1 VTPAEHACLPWRRDA
16 EDDDTMTGERDRGA
30 PQRVMLLGFGDFE
43 RHALASYL
51 RLAGARDP
59 VYVQTDTI
67 GDADFVIADADHPGA
82 IDAVLATDR
91 VGDTVFIGALAP
103 DGALAWAMRPIDPL
117 QVFREIDAA
126 AALRRPGAAP
136 ATLPPTTGPGALDA
150 PARRAGDLS
159 AGPLALVVDDS
170 EIAQRFLQRQLGA
183 LGVRA
188 EVAGHSA
195 RALQMLARQRFDI
208 VFLDVELGPASE
220 LDGLALCQHLKRNR
234 PPGTGLPP
242 KVVMVSAHT
251 GATDRVRGTL
261 AGCDAYLPKPL
272 DDAAL
277 QRQLRQLGVIA
288 DAPSRRSLKHKR
300 REPKPANGPPSAPG
314 G

>member
-1 VTPAEHACLPWRRDA
+1 
-16 EDDDTMTGERDRGA
+16 MTSERDHGA

-51 RLAGARDP
+51 RLAGARAYAQADA
-59 VYVQTDTI
+59 I
-67 GDADFVIADADHPGA
+67 GEADFVIADADHPGA
-82 IDAVLATDR
+82 IDAVLAADR
-91 VGDTVFIGALAP
+91 VADTVFIGALAP

-126 AALRRPGAAP
+126 VALRRPGPKSASVAP
-136 ATLPPTTGPGALDA
+136 ATGPGVLDG
-150 PARRAGDLS
+150 PARRAGDQ
-159 AGPLALVVDDS
+159 ATTPLALVVDDS

-183 LGVRA
+183 LGLRA
-188 EVAGHSA
+188 EVASHSA
-195 RALQMLARQRFDI
+195 RALQMLAQQRFDI
-208 VFLDVELGPASE
+208 VFLDVELGSASE
-220 LDGLALCQHLKRNR
+220 LDGLALCQHLKRHR

-277 QRQLRQLGVIA
+277 QRHLRQLGVIA
-288 DAPSRRSLKHKR
+288 DGPSRRSLKLKR
-300 REPKPANGPPSAPG
+300 GEAKPANGPPPAAPAA
-314 G
+314 

>member
-1 VTPAEHACLPWRRDA
+1 
-16 EDDDTMTGERDRGA
+16 MTSERDHGA

-51 RLAGARDP
+51 RLSGVRAPA
-59 VYVQTDTI
+59 YAQTNAI
-67 GDADFVIADADHPGA
+67 GEADFVIADADHPGA
-82 IDAVLATDR
+82 IDAVLAADR
-91 VGDTVFIGALAP
+91 VADTVFIGALAP

-126 AALRRPGAAP
+126 AALRRPGSMAVSAP
-136 ATLPPTTGPGALDA
+136 PSTGTGALDG
-150 PARRAGDLS
+150 PARRAGDVATS
-159 AGPLALVVDDS
+159 PLALVVDDS
-170 EIAQRFLQRQLGA
+170 EIAQRFLQRQLGT

-188 EVAGHSA
+188 EVASHSA
-195 RALQMLARQRFDI
+195 RALQMLSQQRFDI
-208 VFLDVELGPASE
+208 VFLDVELGAASE
-220 LDGLALCQHLKRNR
+220 LDGLALCQHLKRHR

-288 DAPSRRSLKHKR
+288 EGPSRRSLKHGLGTA
-300 REPKPANGPPSAPG
+300 KPASGPPPSAPSAPAA
-314 G
+314 

>member
-1 VTPAEHACLPWRRDA
+1 
-16 EDDDTMTGERDRGA
+16 MTSERDHGA

-51 RLAGARDP
+51 RLAGAREP
-59 VYVQTDTI
+59 AYLQTNVI
-67 GDADFVIADADHPGA
+67 GEADFVIADADHPSA
-82 IDAVLATDR
+82 IDQVLAADR
-91 VGDTVFIGALAP
+91 VADTVFIGALAP

-126 AALRRPGAAP
+126 AAVRRPAAV
-136 ATLPPTTGPGALDA
+136 PPVTGPGALDG

-159 AGPLALVVDDS
+159 TGPLALVVDDS
-170 EIAQRFLQRQLGA
+170 EIAQRFLQRQLGS

-188 EVAGHSA
+188 EVASHSA
-195 RALQMLARQRFDI
+195 RALQMLAKQRFDI

-220 LDGLALCQHLKRNR
+220 LDGLALCQHLKRQR
-234 PPGTGLPP
+234 APGSGLPP

-288 DAPSRRSLKHKR
+288 DAPSRRSQKLKRH
-300 REPKPANGPPSAPG
+300 EAKPAPSSNGTPPSPAAPAA
-314 G
+314 

>member
-1 VTPAEHACLPWRRDA
+1 
-16 EDDDTMTGERDRGA
+16 MTSERDHGA
-30 PQRVMLLGFGDFE
+30 SQRVMLLGFGDFE

-59 VYVQTDTI
+59 AYQQADSI
-67 GDADFVIADADHPGA
+67 GEADFVIADADHPGA
-82 IDAVLATDR
+82 IDQVLAADR
-91 VGDTVFIGALAP
+91 VADTVFIGALAP

-126 AALRRPGAAP
+126 AALRRPAATAHAALAP
-136 ATLPPTTGPGALDA
+136 STGSGALDG

-159 AGPLALVVDDS
+159 SGPLALVVDDS
-170 EIAQRFLQRQLGA
+170 EIAQRFLQRQLGG

-188 EVAGHSA
+188 EIASHSA
-195 RALQMLARQRFDI
+195 RALQMMSQQRFDI

-220 LDGLALCQHLKRNR
+220 LDGLALCQHLKRQR
-234 PPGTGLPP
+234 APGSGLPP

-288 DAPSRRSLKHKR
+288 DAPSRRSLKLGR
-300 REPKPANGPPSAPG
+300 AEAGPASPG
-314 G
+314 GGKSPSPAAPAA